1 MGHVSTIDI
10 DLHPLEVLIGSLNL
24 FPQQELLFIES
35 KRYKHIMKGNIIT
48 GFHLGEGQIRVF
60 DEKPLTIFEMKCS
73 FHEWGPVRE
82 KNSHYFRNVR

>member
-1 MGHVSTIDI
+1 
-10 DLHPLEVLIGSLNL
+10 
-24 FPQQELLFIES
+24 
-35 KRYKHIMKGNIIT
+35 MKGNIIT

-82 KNSHYFRNVR
+82 KKFALFSKCEIKLR